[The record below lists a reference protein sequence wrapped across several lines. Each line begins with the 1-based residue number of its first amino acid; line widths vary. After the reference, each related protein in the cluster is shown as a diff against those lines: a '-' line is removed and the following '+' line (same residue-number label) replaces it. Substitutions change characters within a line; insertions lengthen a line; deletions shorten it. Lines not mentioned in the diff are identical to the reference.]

1 MTNILEYIIIL
12 IQRFKTFV
20 SKRPKME
27 PEIDT
32 SEKTVLLYNPNIS
45 SRTENDH
52 DDDVFGMFVVE
63 NPNKNNLRIK
73 IFK

>member
-1 MTNILEYIIIL
+1 MTNILEYIRML

-27 PEIDT
+27 PEIDM
-32 SEKTVLLYNPNIS
+32 SEKTVLLYNPNILS
-45 SRTENDH
+45 TN
-52 DDDVFGMFVVE
+52 DDDDDEFGIFMVE
-63 NPNKNNLRIK
+63 NPNKKLRIK

>member
-1 MTNILEYIIIL
+1 MTNILEYIRML

-27 PEIDT
+27 PEIDM
-32 SEKTVLLYNPNIS
+32 SEKTVLLYNPNILS
-45 SRTENDH
+45 TN
-52 DDDVFGMFVVE
+52 DDDDDEFGIFMVE
-63 NPNKNNLRIK
+63 NPNKKLRIQ

>member
-1 MTNILEYIIIL
+1 MTTILEYIRML

-27 PEIDT
+27 PEIDM
-32 SEKTVLLYNPNIS
+32 SEKTVLLYNPNILS
-45 SRTENDH
+45 TN
-52 DDDVFGMFVVE
+52 DDDDDEFGIFMVE
-63 NPNKNNLRIK
+63 NPNKKLRIQ

>member
-1 MTNILEYIIIL
+1 MTTILEYIRML

-27 PEIDT
+27 PEIDM

-45 SRTENDH
+45 STN
-52 DDDVFGMFVVE
+52 DDDDDFGMFVVE
-63 NPNKNNLRIK
+63 NPNKKLRIK